1 MNLDKCLK
9 IIMNLII
16 YLSFILNIIQLIY
29 ILYDE
34 CN

>member
-1 MNLDKCLK
+1 MILNKYLK
-9 IIMNLII
+9 IIITLII

-34 CN
+34 CK